1 MKNRKYQLALEE
13 YDRLARE
20 LPETESALK
29 PSIYHNMG
37 TAYAGF
43 FMFDMAARYFK
54 KAYDMT
60 GDMQQGVS
68 FLAAK
73 RLSLHEDAYISFI
86 AEHSEYHELSMM
98 VERKLTDAK
107 GRFEASQENRMLSAL
122 KIYKDEGNVSSY
134 YEEIDKIIS
143 ELKSGYRQLWMF
155 KMGFFKNLFHRG
167 KKMIEPEYDSGN
179 WDEVIYD
186 RDDLQIKDS
195 SQRKEYVKGCLDQIA
210 EASNELENLQF
221 EYNMVTSYLM
231 DMEEIEAI
239 PAQDKSELEECAK
252 KIEALEKQQAGYK
265 ERKNRMSEEKFRQME
280 RLESDLQEGYEKLT
294 KAEEYQE
301 LIKRD
306 LRKLDGEKQAY
317 LFRKRELQ
325 RMIEDT
331 RSMAIVCTAAVILC
345 ILILLALQ
353 FGLQMNTKIGY
364 LAAAAAGAVAITVIF
379 IKHNDGVKE
388 LSLVENGIGRIIRLQ
403 NTVKIRYVNNT
414 HLLEYLY
421 MKYNVSSAS
430 ELGKS
435 WQQYIE
441 EKEERKNFKEAEK
454 ELDLCQKELLQ
465 ILRVYEIKDPMIW
478 LHQTAAILDKKEM
491 VEIRHNLIIRR
502 QSLRRRMDY
511 NKEMVAGKAQ
521 AEIKDLVD
529 KYPKYAAEIVGIVEQ
544 YAKNEK
550 ALTSLQ

>member
-1 MKNRKYQLALEE
+1 
-13 YDRLARE
+13 
-20 LPETESALK
+20 
-29 PSIYHNMG
+29 
-37 TAYAGF
+37 
-43 FMFDMAARYFK
+43 
-54 KAYDMT
+54 
-60 GDMQQGVS
+60 
-68 FLAAK
+68 
-73 RLSLHEDAYISFI
+73 
-86 AEHSEYHELSMM
+86 
-98 VERKLTDAK
+98 
-107 GRFEASQENRMLSAL
+107 
-122 KIYKDEGNVSSY
+122 
-134 YEEIDKIIS
+134 
-143 ELKSGYRQLWMF
+143 
-155 KMGFFKNLFHRG
+155 MGFFKNLFHRG

-239 PAQDKSELEECAK
+239 PAQDKSELEECTK

-388 LSLVENGIGRIIRLQ
+388 LSLVGNGIGRIIRLQ

-478 LHQTAAILDKKEM
+478 LHQTQAILDKKEM
-491 VEIRHNLIIRR
+491 VEIRHSLIIRR

-511 NKEMVAGKAQ
+511 NKEVIAAKAQ
-521 AEIKDLVD
+521 AEVKDLVE
-529 KYPKYAAEIVGIVEQ
+529 KYPQYAKEIVTIVEQ
-544 YAKNEK
+544 YASKEK
-550 ALTSLQ
+550 GA

>member
-1 MKNRKYQLALEE
+1 
-13 YDRLARE
+13 
-20 LPETESALK
+20 
-29 PSIYHNMG
+29 
-37 TAYAGF
+37 
-43 FMFDMAARYFK
+43 
-54 KAYDMT
+54 
-60 GDMQQGVS
+60 
-68 FLAAK
+68 
-73 RLSLHEDAYISFI
+73 
-86 AEHSEYHELSMM
+86 
-98 VERKLTDAK
+98 
-107 GRFEASQENRMLSAL
+107 
-122 KIYKDEGNVSSY
+122 
-134 YEEIDKIIS
+134 
-143 ELKSGYRQLWMF
+143 
-155 KMGFFKNLFHRG
+155 MGFFKNLFHRG

-239 PAQDKSELEECAK
+239 PEQDKSELEECAK

-331 RSMAIVCTAAVILC
+331 SSMAIVCTAAVILC

-478 LHQTAAILDKKEM
+478 LHQTQAILDKKEM
-491 VEIRHNLIIRR
+491 VEIRHSLIIRR

-511 NKEMVAGKAQ
+511 NKEVIAAKAQ
-521 AEIKDLVD
+521 AEVKDLVE
-529 KYPKYAAEIVGIVEQ
+529 KYPQYAKEIVTIVEQ
-544 YAKNEK
+544 YASKEK
-550 ALTSLQ
+550 GA